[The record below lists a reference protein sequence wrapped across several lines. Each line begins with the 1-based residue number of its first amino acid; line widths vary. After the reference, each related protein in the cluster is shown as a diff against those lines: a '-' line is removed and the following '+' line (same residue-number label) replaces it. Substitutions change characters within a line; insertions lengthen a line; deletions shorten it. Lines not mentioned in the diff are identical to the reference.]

1 MRLVPLVGQLS
12 DHKLACAPP
21 ASTAGNLA
29 DSMLLTHRET
39 LQRHIAARLREQ
51 HEEKDLLMEP
61 VRSMLYFKTGMAI
74 DQLVYL
80 LTRQADAAKKG
91 QSLPY
96 QAGGLPSIPAEVD
109 ADGNAARRGGIKRSV
124 SNSKRT
130 ASFAE
135 RTSAAA
141 AAIVVGGGAVVRRM
155 LSFGGASSRA
165 MVAPMLLSPQQEE
178 EPLGGSPSRVS
189 TSKSVRTRALTA
201 EQHASRA
208 DRVHRKAGNSLAA
221 RIMGVSAGRSFS
233 SCNTCRSA
241 VDCSHLS
248 AVSITWLPFT
258 SLGIFLLMH
267 ALVFQLFTAAR

>member
-1 MRLVPLVGQLS
+1 
-12 DHKLACAPP
+12 
-21 ASTAGNLA
+21 
-29 DSMLLTHRET
+29 MLLTHRET

-178 EPLGGSPSRVS
+178 PLGGSPSRVS